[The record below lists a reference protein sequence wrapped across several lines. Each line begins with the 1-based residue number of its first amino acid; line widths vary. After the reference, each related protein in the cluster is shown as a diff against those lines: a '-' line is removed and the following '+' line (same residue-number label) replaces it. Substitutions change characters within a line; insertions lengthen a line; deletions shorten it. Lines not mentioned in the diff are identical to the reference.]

1 MNNYTI
7 DQFVGNC
14 SEFPKD
20 ESDLSLLGMLRD
32 TKMLPVN
39 TIGGTRCM
47 IKIEIDKTP
56 EHVYDTDIHYRQ
68 RNSES
73 LTSSQ

>member
-20 ESDLSLLGMLRD
+20 ESDLSLLGTMLRD

-47 IKIEIDKTP
+47 IKIDKTP
-56 EHVYDTDIHYRQ
+56 EHVYDTDIHHRQ